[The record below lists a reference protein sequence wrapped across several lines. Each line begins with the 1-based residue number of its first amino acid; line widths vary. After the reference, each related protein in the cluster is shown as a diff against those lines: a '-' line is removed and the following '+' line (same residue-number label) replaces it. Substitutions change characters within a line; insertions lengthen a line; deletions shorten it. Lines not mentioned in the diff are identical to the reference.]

1 MDLPVLDISYKWNHR
16 YMVFGVWLL
25 LFSLMF
31 RCMPGVELLA
41 YMIILYL
48 TFGHQTAFKHA
59 SFEYISIPSN
69 YK

>member
-1 MDLPVLDISYKWNHR
+1 
-16 YMVFGVWLL
+16 MVFGVWLL

>member
-1 MDLPVLDISYKWNHR
+1 
-16 YMVFGVWLL
+16 MVFGVWLL
-25 LFSLMF
+25 LFSLF
-31 RCMPGVELLA
+31 WCMPGVELLA